1 MRESLKM
8 PTIACPQQGTTETIL
23 TSEMTIWKLSDL
35 VFCFI
40 VLATLFGLTAK
51 RIGHERP
58 RVGGGVLGS
67 SFAGYVSLA
76 SQNPHPIIVYS
87 VANYRPHLSHFWANV
102 IVISKTEFN
111 MRRLLNIKTTV
122 GTIF

>member
-40 VLATLFGLTAK
+40 VLATLFGLTTK
-51 RIGHERP
+51 RIGHEHP
-58 RVGGGVLGS
+58 RVGGGGGGTWVK
-67 SFAGYVSLA
+67 FCRVCVAGLSEPLPHYSLFCG
-76 SQNPHPIIVYS
+76 Q
-87 VANYRPHLSHFWANV
+87 L
-102 IVISKTEFN
+102 
-111 MRRLLNIKTTV
+111 
-122 GTIF
+122 